1 MAEFLP
7 LKWCSKQLTG
17 DVLEQKWMKSEPH
30 IVTVTVPKFCPQPS
44 SFSLSHDLHTLC
56 KWWLQS
62 MCFHFTIY
70 GDFRNS
76 SSHAWYFPSDI
87 TIARFTLQRQNRQ
100 TSQLQVASIWNQ
112 LVSQSQPPSTEQL
125 PSKSLALD
133 DPPALGARCPKPAR
147 QWRRSVAGVWAS
159 TGTRQ
164 LSSRSCAAAV
174 PRCTANCGP
183 PLF

>member
-1 MAEFLP
+1 
-7 LKWCSKQLTG
+7 
-17 DVLEQKWMKSEPH
+17 MKSEPH
-30 IVTVTVPKFCPQPS
+30 VVTVTVPKFCPQPS

-76 SSHAWYFPSDI
+76 SSHTWSFPSDI
-87 TIARFTLQRQNRQ
+87 TIACFTLQRQNRQ

-133 DPPALGARCPKPAR
+133 DPPPWVRVVQSPRVGGG
-147 QWRRSVAGVWAS
+147 GVWLEFEPVLAP
-159 TGTRQ
+159 G
-164 LSSRSCAAAV
+164 SCRVAAAQLPCRDV
-174 PRCTANCGP
+174 QQTVDRRYFNNR
-183 PLF
+183 F